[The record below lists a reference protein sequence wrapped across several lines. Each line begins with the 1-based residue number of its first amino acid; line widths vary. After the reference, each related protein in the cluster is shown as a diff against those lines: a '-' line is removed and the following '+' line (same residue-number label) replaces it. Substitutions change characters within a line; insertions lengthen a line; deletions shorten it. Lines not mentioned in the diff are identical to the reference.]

1 MIVKHKRTT
10 PYIAIAAVLIVV
22 LLFVPFPHRTSLKAG
37 VTASNQ
43 FQILS
48 NGNGA
53 YSTFHKDLWKNLTL
67 SSRSLVPDRGGLVIY
82 KANPDLSQG
91 LVSIGD
97 TLAWLYSS
105 TISDKIVSLEGNVN
119 TLKAS
124 LEFERSGSKE
134 TEIEAARLQL
144 TYARARLEEQQ
155 KILERSKSL
164 LDGKIIPQQEYDIEI
179 RRERLNAIRVSIAE
193 ANLGSALSGAQS
205 RKLDVFRAQIA
216 DEEKKLALARDVLA
230 HMTFVSPLSGKL
242 LFPLSVD
249 TLMSIEQVDTLVAMF
264 PIQGGSLSMIEWTS
278 QLTLIGPHFE
288 LNVSQDQ
295 MQVDDHILRVGSQ
308 QLILVRIRIDNTEG
322 LLVPGQTL
330 EVSVKFSSKSVFQ
343 MLAELF
349 QD

>member
-22 LLFVPFPHRTSLKAG
+22 LLFVPFPHGTSLKAV
-37 VTASNQ
+37 VTASNH
-43 FQILS
+43 FQVLS

-53 YSTFHKDLWKNLTL
+53 YSTSHKDLWKNRTL
-67 SSRSLVPDRGGLVIY
+67 SSRSLLPDRGGLVVY
-82 KANPDLSQG
+82 KANPQLSQG
-91 LVSIGD
+91 LVTAGD

-105 TISDKIVSLEGNVN
+105 TLSDKIVSLEGNIN

-164 LDGKIIPQQEYDIEI
+164 LEGKIIPQQEYDIEV
-179 RRERLNAIRVSIAE
+179 RRERLDAIRVSIAE
-193 ANLGSALSGAQS
+193 ADLGSALSGAQT

-216 DEEKKLALARDVLA
+216 DEEKKMALARDVLS

-242 LFPLSVD
+242 LFPLSED
-249 TLMSIEQVDTLVAMF
+249 TLMSVEQVDTLVAML
-264 PIQGGSLSMIEWTS
+264 PIQGGSFNMVEWTS
-278 QLTLIGPHFE
+278 HLTLIGPNFE
-288 LNVSQDQ
+288 MNVSPEQ
-295 MQVDDHILRVGSQ
+295 MQVDDHILKVGSE

-322 LLVPGQTL
+322 SLVPGQLL
-330 EVSVKFSSKSVFQ
+330 EASVKFSSRSVFQ
-343 MLAELF
+343 MLRELI
-349 QD
+349 